1 MSRPTEIDRNAPV
14 VADHRITIRA
24 PRAGAWKLLTEI
36 SEWPRWQTDI
46 REAALEAPLA
56 PGAAFRWTTFG
67 MTITSTVYALED
79 GVRILWGGDAGG
91 IVGIHEWTFTDV
103 PEGVEVRT
111 RESFGGPPVAAD
123 APKMQALLDGSL
135 VSWLQRLKAAAES
148 TR

>member
-1 MSRPTEIDRNAPV
+1 
-14 VADHRITIRA
+14 
-24 PRAGAWKLLTEI
+24 
-36 SEWPRWQTDI
+36 
-46 REAALEAPLA
+46 
-56 PGAAFRWTTFG
+56 
-67 MTITSTVYALED
+67 MTITSTVYAFEN